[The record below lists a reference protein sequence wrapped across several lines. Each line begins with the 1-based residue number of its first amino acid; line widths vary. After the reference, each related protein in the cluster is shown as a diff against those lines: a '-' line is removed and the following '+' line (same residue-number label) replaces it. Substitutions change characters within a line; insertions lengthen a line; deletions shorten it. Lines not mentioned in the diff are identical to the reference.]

1 MSPRPSKLEPTVES
15 PASHTLATIYEFL
28 VSELPPKNARHVS
41 WFSDAVR
48 EAGER
53 YDRYN
58 ERKDEWSSYAAR
70 RRKLEGI
77 VNSAEKLASGL
88 SELDILS
95 HDDLEVRVG
104 SKELDGVIG
113 SLRRLGKEAAFLVRQ
128 IQPTGRGRDLAEE
141 RWILELAGIYEDAF
155 CQPATVWGA
164 EGGSFN
170 GRRSFCRFLEVSR
183 PLRLRRL
190 GMLHPRQV
198 DRVLERR
205 RPPRDS

>member
-1 MSPRPSKLEPTVES
+1 MR
-15 PASHTLATIYEFL
+15 
-28 VSELPPKNARHVS
+28 ELPPRNTRRAS
-41 WFSDAVR
+41 YFSEAVR

-70 RRKLEGI
+70 KHKLEGI
-77 VNSAEKLASGL
+77 VNSVEKVASGL

-95 HDDLEVRVG
+95 RDDLVTRVG
-104 SKELDGVIG
+104 SKEIDGLIG
-113 SLRRLGKEAAFLVRQ
+113 SLHRLGREAASLARQ
-128 IQPTGRGRDLAEE
+128 IQSTGRGRDLAEE

-155 CQPATVWGA
+155 RRPATVWGA
-164 EGGSFN
+164 EGGPFK

-205 RPPRDS
+205 CPPRDS